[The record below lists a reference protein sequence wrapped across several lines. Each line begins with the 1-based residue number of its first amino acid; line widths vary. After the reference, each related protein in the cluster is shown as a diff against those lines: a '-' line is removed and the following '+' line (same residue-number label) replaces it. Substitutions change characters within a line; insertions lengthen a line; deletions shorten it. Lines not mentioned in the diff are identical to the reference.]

1 MGAATEGATVAAREA
16 AARVQAARV
25 QAVVETEAA
34 RWGARAAAMV
44 A

>member
-1 MGAATEGATVAAREA
+1 MRTATARVA
-16 AARVQAARV
+16 AARVAAARARAARV

-44 A
+44 G